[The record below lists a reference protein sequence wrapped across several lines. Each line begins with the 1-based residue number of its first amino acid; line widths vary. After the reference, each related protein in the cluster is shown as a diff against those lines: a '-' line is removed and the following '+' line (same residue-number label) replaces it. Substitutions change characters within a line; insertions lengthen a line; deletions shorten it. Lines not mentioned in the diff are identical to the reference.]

1 MHVSGGRAIKQWPP
15 ERFAEVAARL
25 ADARN
30 AVIVATGAPG
40 DRPLVSGLQ
49 AALAPRLVIDAAPT
63 TGCSCRR
70 RSSLELDLLV
80 TGDTGP
86 MHLASAVGTP
96 VVAVFGPSDP
106 ARYATRGPADRV
118 VRIDLPC
125 SPCNRIRRPP
135 ERCVGHT
142 PDCLVGVSTDAVF
155 DAATAVLD
163 RSIGSRPHCPS
174 MTDAVFSIECASGRP
189 RRSPGGVSRCGGRG
203 TRASD
208 AIAWI
213 KSLRDAR
220 VDGLRLRHRF
230 TFRGDSLW
238 WFAELYLHKQGAIA
252 TIFRALA
259 ALEALVERERPQ
271 AMRFVSGGGV
281 VQGLAP
287 QFAAARNVAYHGPR
301 GFRRGS
307 ALTLAAMA
315 ARASGLNASALAS
328 RLRSRRVAPATRPA
342 TALAFVHR
350 AFWRADAGDG
360 SAEAY
365 IGPVLTAL
373 ERRCGQDASRT

>member
-1 MHVSGGRAIKQWPP
+1 MRDRDKRDVHL
-15 ERFAEVAARL
+15 VAYL
-25 ADARN
+25 
-30 AVIVATGAPG
+30 
-40 DRPLVSGLQ
+40 
-49 AALAPRLVIDAAPT
+49 DAAAEE
-63 TGCSCRR
+63 R
-70 RSSLELDLLV
+70 
-80 TGDTGP
+80 
-86 MHLASAVGTP
+86 AS
-96 VVAVFGPSDP
+96 
-106 ARYATRGPADRV
+106 
-118 VRIDLPC
+118 
-125 SPCNRIRRPP
+125 
-135 ERCVGHT
+135 
-142 PDCLVGVSTDAVF
+142 
-155 DAATAVLD
+155 
-163 RSIGSRPHCPS
+163 
-174 MTDAVFSIECASGRP
+174 
-189 RRSPGGVSRCGGRG
+189 
-203 TRASD
+203 SD

-220 VDGLRLRHRF
+220 VDGQRLRHRF

-271 AMRFVSGGGV
+271 TMRWVSGGGI

-307 ALTLAAMA
+307 ALTLAAMT
-315 ARASGLNASALAS
+315 ARASGLTASALAS
-328 RLRSRRVAPATRPA
+328 RLRSRRVAPVTTPA
-342 TALAFVHR
+342 TAMAFVHR

-373 ERRCGQDASRT
+373 ERRCGQEAVTYVSVGPASNFRARRWWHPFRGAPEPGAVRPVEAYAPLAKLTRLPTGVARPPPDATRVVGERRSARAGDRRWLRLLAGRPRRARGHRAAAVAVVGAGDG